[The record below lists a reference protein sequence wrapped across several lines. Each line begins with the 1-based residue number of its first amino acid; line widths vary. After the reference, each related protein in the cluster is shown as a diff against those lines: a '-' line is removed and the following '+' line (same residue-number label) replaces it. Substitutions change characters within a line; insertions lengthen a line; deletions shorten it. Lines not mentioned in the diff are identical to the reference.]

1 MTEFAMTSIAAVRLL
16 GKDSAPVV
24 SLLDQRLL
32 PTRNVWLATSDAE
45 AVANAITDMVV
56 RGAPAIGITAAYG
69 LLVAMAGVD
78 WPAGA
83 EIPGAD
89 VSDVD
94 AEAQR
99 YSAWSRRFAA
109 TRPTAV
115 NLFWAIERMDACFA
129 RAVAAGAP
137 VLPALRAEAVAIHD
151 EDRAFCLAMGRHGAA
166 LLPQSGG
173 VLTHCNT
180 GALATGGIGTAL
192 GVLRVAFES
201 GKQLHVWV
209 DETRPYLQGARLTAW
224 ECVQDGL
231 PATLISDNVAAW
243 MMQQGK
249 IAAAIVGSDRI
260 ARNGDVCNK
269 IGTYGVAVLCK
280 HHGIP
285 FYVAAP
291 TSTIDLDCPS
301 GAEIPIEQ
309 RTPREVTH
317 VGGWAPAELLEP
329 LQVAPEGIGV
339 ANPAFDVV
347 PAALVTAIITE
358 QGVAQAPYPA
368 ALAAMVQAATAA
380 RAR

>member
-1 MTEFAMTSIAAVRLL
+1 MTSIAAVRLL
-16 GKDSAPVV
+16 GKDTAPVV

-32 PTRNVWLATSDAE
+32 PTRSVWLATSDAE

-69 LLVAMAGVD
+69 LLLAMAGTD
-78 WPAGA
+78 WPVGA
-83 EIPGAD
+83 EIPGEDVAD
-89 VSDVD
+89 AD
-94 AEAQR
+94 AEVLR
-99 YSAWSRRFAA
+99 YQAWSRRFAA

-129 RAVAAGAP
+129 GAATTGDA
-137 VLPALRAEAVAIHD
+137 LTRALRAEAIAIHD
-151 EDRAFCLAMGRHGAA
+151 EDRAYCLAMGRHGAA

-192 GVLRVAFES
+192 GVLRVAIES

-231 PATLISDNVAAW
+231 PATLISDNMAGW

-260 ARNGDVCNK
+260 AQNGDVCNK
-269 IGTYGVAVLCK
+269 IGTYSVAVLCK

-291 TSTIDLDCPS
+291 TSTIDLDCHT
-301 GAEIPIEQ
+301 GAQIPIEQ
-309 RTPREVTH
+309 RSPREVTH
-317 VGGWAPAELLEP
+317 VGGWAPAELIEP

-347 PAALVTAIITE
+347 PADLVTAIITE

-368 ALAAMVQAATAA
+368 ALAAMVQAAAIA
-380 RAR
+380 RQR